1 MWQYTEPMIYRYIP
15 KSKRKA
21 RSDIMLAAKKAKRLA
36 LGVDAETL
44 RWRALHP
51 ISAAQT

>member
-1 MWQYTEPMIYRYIP
+1 MIHRYIP

-21 RSDIMLAAKKAKRLA
+21 VSLRMLAAKKAKRIA
-36 LGVDAETL
+36 LGVDAETM

-51 ISAAQT
+51 IP